1 MCVDARCN
9 NTLINL
15 GFVFYVACFHGDYVI
30 ERKEF
35 QGVNCLGQMNAYF
48 HFWGT
53 VQLLSN
59 LFPISV
65 EFLRLARL

>member
-1 MCVDARCN
+1 M
-9 NTLINL
+9 
-15 GFVFYVACFHGDYVI
+15 I